1 MKKTFLLILWMIS
14 ILISTVWTFENPE
27 KITKFKNILK
37 YDFSF
42 GKIFLSLRST
52 TTKEILDLEKEIKN
66 VQIGTAYNNIEL
78 EYFPVPTYSSY
89 GGIANIDDAILYLS
103 GDSDL
108 FLLKTHNNEKNKFRF
123 EKISSPRINNKK
135 KIFIKNNEK
144 KVGNYAER
152 FFGVKDILVDNF
164 SDFKNKLFFASSL
177 QYDELNDCYTFGVYY
192 SEIISTDIFEISK
205 WKNIF
210 STKKCLSVDLTT
222 NPRFAAASAGGRLIK
237 IDEDHILLSIGDFYA
252 DGVNGPAMSQDLSN
266 MYGKTIKINIKNL
279 KYKIFSYGH
288 RNPQGLFI
296 DKNSNIFSTEHG
308 PTYGDELN
316 FILQNNNYG
325 WPIATYGTNYKS
337 SDAYVKDANDNKK
350 EWPLDITKNT
360 HNSFSKPLF
369 SWGNTIGISNLI
381 VYENSYFSKWNKNL
395 IISTLASNQLI
406 RMVFD
411 YKKKSIIYKENIKL
425 DKRIRDIIEMN
436 DGRIAL
442 LTDRGK
448 KLNENSEI
456 IIISKKLLEEID

>member
-1 MKKTFLLILWMIS
+1 MKKIFLLILWLIS
-14 ILISTVWTFENPE
+14 IVWTFENPE
-27 KITKFKNILK
+27 KITKIKNILK
-37 YDFSF
+37 YDYSF
-42 GKIFLSLRST
+42 KKIFINLKSK
-52 TTKEILDLEKEIKN
+52 TTKERRDSKEEIKS
-66 VQIGTAYNNIEL
+66 VQIDTAYNHIEL
-78 EYFPVPTYSSY
+78 KYFPVPVYSSY
-89 GGIANIDDAILYLS
+89 GGIAPIGDDILYLS

-108 FLLKTHNNEKNKFRF
+108 FLLKKHNNKKIKFEF
-123 EKISSPRINNKK
+123 EQVFASKIDNKK

-144 KVGNYAER
+144 IVGNYAER
-152 FFGVKDILVDNF
+152 FFGIKDILVDSF
-164 SDFKNKLFFASSL
+164 SDFKNKLLFASSL
-177 QYDELNDCYTFGVYY
+177 QYNESNDCYTMGVYY
-192 SEIISTDIFEISK
+192 SEIINTNIFEISK

-237 IDEDHILLSIGDFYA
+237 IDDDHILLSIGDFYA
-252 DGVNGPAMSQDLSN
+252 DGVNGTTALSQDLSN
-266 MYGKTIKINIKNL
+266 MYGKTIKINIKNFN
-279 KYKIFSYGH
+279 YEIFSYGH

-296 DKNSNIFSTEHG
+296 DKKNNIFSTEHG

-316 FILQNNNYG
+316 LIFQNDNYG
-325 WPIATYGTNYKS
+325 WPIATYGTNYNS

-381 VYENSYFSKWNKNL
+381 VYENNYFSKWNKN
-395 IISTLASNQLI
+395 IITSTLVSNQLI
-406 RMVFD
+406 RMVVD

-448 KLNENSEI
+448 KINEGPEI
-456 IIISKKLLEEID
+456 IIISKREHR

>member
-1 MKKTFLLILWMIS
+1 M
-14 ILISTVWTFENPE
+14 
-27 KITKFKNILK
+27 
-37 YDFSF
+37 
-42 GKIFLSLRST
+42 
-52 TTKEILDLEKEIKN
+52 
-66 VQIGTAYNNIEL
+66 
-78 EYFPVPTYSSY
+78 
-89 GGIANIDDAILYLS
+89 
-103 GDSDL
+103 
-108 FLLKTHNNEKNKFRF
+108 
-123 EKISSPRINNKK
+123 
-135 KIFIKNNEK
+135 
-144 KVGNYAER
+144 
-152 FFGVKDILVDNF
+152 
-164 SDFKNKLFFASSL
+164 
-177 QYDELNDCYTFGVYY
+177 
-192 SEIISTDIFEISK
+192 
-205 WKNIF
+205 
-210 STKKCLSVDLTT
+210 TT

-411 YKKKSIIYKENIKL
+411 YKKRSIIYKENIKL

>member
-1 MKKTFLLILWMIS
+1 MKKTFLLILWLIS
-14 ILISTVWTFENPE
+14 IVWTFENPE
-27 KITKFKNILK
+27 KITKIKDILK

-42 GKIFLSLRST
+42 KKIFISIKSK
-52 TTKEILDLEKEIKN
+52 TTKERRDSKEKIRN
-66 VQIGTAYNNIEL
+66 VQIDTAYNHIEL
-78 EYFPVPTYSSY
+78 KYFPVPVYSSY
-89 GGIANIDDAILYLS
+89 GGIATIGDDILYLS

-108 FLLKTHNNEKNKFRF
+108 FLLKKHNNKKIQF
-123 EKISSPRINNKK
+123 EFEQVFASRIDNKK
-135 KIFIKNNEK
+135 KIFIENNEK
-144 KVGNYAER
+144 IVGNYAER
-152 FFGVKDILVDNF
+152 FFGIKDILVDSF
-164 SDFKNKLFFASSL
+164 RDFKNKLLFASSL
-177 QYDELNDCYTFGVYY
+177 QYNESNDCYTVGVYY
-192 SEIISTDIFEISK
+192 SEIINTDIFEISK

-210 STKKCLSVDLTT
+210 STKKCLTVDLTT
-222 NPRFAAASAGGRLIK
+222 NPKFAAASAGGRLIK
-237 IDEDHILLSIGDFYA
+237 IDEEHILLSIGDFYA

-266 MYGKTIKINIKNL
+266 MFGKTIKINIKDLN
-279 KYKIFSYGH
+279 YEIFSYGH

-296 DKNSNIFSTEHG
+296 DKNNNIFSTEHG

-316 FILQNNNYG
+316 LIFQNNNYG

-337 SDAYVKDANDNKK
+337 SDAYVKDASDNKK

-381 VYENSYFSKWNKNL
+381 VYENNYFSKWNKNL
-395 IISTLASNQLI
+395 IASTLVSKQLI
-406 RMVFD
+406 RMVVD

-448 KLNENSEI
+448 KLNENPEI
-456 IIISKKLLEEID
+456 IIISKREYR